1 MSITPIPAT
10 PVLIGGGKAVSELF
24 VSIGHLSLIVK
35 DWLMITMHRKTFR
48 RKGEC
53 FMDHLEVLVCVAIFK
68 LQVFK
73 ISTF

>member
-1 MSITPIPAT
+1 VVTELMGLGAT
-10 PVLIGGGKAVSELF
+10 AVTIGGGRAASGLF

-53 FMDHLEVLVCVAIFK
+53 FCGPYVLCVA
-68 LQVFK
+68 V
-73 ISTF
+73 